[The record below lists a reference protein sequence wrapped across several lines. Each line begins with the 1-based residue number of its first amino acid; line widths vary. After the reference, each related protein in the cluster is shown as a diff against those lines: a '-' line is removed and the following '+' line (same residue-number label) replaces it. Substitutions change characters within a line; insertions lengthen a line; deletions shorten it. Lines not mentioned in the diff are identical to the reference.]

1 MSTLYGKELI
11 LDLVQ
16 CNEKVCMDSDLR
28 KFVKGLLKVID
39 MVPFGEI
46 ILSHFGHNNENTS
59 GYTFIQLIETSS
71 IVGHV
76 SEKNR
81 SIHLNIFSCKEFN
94 VFHTTA
100 YAVEFFG
107 EASIR
112 SQLLIERVY

>member
-1 MSTLYGKELI
+1 MFALYGKELI

-16 CNEKVCMDSDLR
+16 CNEKVCMASDLR

-39 MVPFGEI
+39 MAPFGRI
-46 ILSHFGHNNENTS
+46 ILDHFGHNDENTS
-59 GYTFIQLIETSS
+59 GYSFVQLIETSS
-71 IVGHV
+71 IIGHI

-94 VFHTTA
+94 VFNTTA

-107 EASIR
+107 EAVVR
-112 SQLLIERVY
+112 SQLLVERVY